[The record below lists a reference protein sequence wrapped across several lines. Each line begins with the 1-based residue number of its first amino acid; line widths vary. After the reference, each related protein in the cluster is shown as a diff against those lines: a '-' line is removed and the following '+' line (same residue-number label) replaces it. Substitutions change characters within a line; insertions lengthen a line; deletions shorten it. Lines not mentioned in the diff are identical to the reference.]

1 MPTEFTVETFKA
13 AYPELYAQI
22 DSQSFQRGL
31 QEGMEKGKKE
41 GFASGADA
49 ERQRI
54 QDVEGQLIAGH
65 ETLIN
70 TLKFDGK
77 TTGPEAAVQV
87 LEAERKLRTKKA
99 EDFEIDNKGKV
110 KNPDPGVEAGK
121 QTQGETA
128 KDADEA
134 GKKLDTRAREIKA
147 DKKCSYRD
155 ALDAA
160 MKEKPKLAELY
171 QSKSIK
177 K

>member
-1 MPTEFTVETFKA
+1 MEFTIETFKA

-22 DSQSFQRGL
+22 DSQAFQRGL

-49 ERQRI
+49 ERKRI
-54 QDVEGQLIAGH
+54 QNVEGQLIVGH
-65 ETLIN
+65 EVLIN
-70 TLKFDGK
+70 TMKYDGK

-87 LEAERKLRTKKA
+87 LEAERNLRVKKA
-99 EDFEIDNKGKV
+99 ADFEADNKSKV
-110 KNPDPGVEAGK
+110 KNPDPGDDTGK
-121 QTQGETA
+121 QAPDETA

-134 GKKLDTRAREIKA
+134 GKKLDARAREIKV

-155 ALDAA
+155 ALDIA
-160 MKEKPKLAELY
+160 MKENPKLADLY
-171 QSKSIK
+171 NSKSIK